1 MSNQFEWEFDEERE
15 MEEPAAPPPKP
26 SWWPLSWW
34 RKRPLLLLILL
45 VGLLLGGGGGWRY
58 ARLQLEQTENA
69 LKADA
74 QTVLD
79 AAHAAYLDGDASR
92 FFATQ
97 SLDPG
102 WRAAQLRPENQ
113 VALAAGLTATR
124 AEQHDDILWIN
135 ASWHGDAGVQ
145 QRILFFQ
152 WQGGQLVQIP
162 TDPRYWGTRV
172 GEPQAWGRLVLY
184 EVDRPWANE
193 VTAFVADTIADLCAA
208 DCVADRLPLTII
220 LDDRF
225 EETAVSGEL
234 RLPSPRLL
242 GLDEN
247 GEPGSLFWQRLREGL
262 TDALT
267 PATIRFLVPQNKDRD
282 FQLAQM
288 NIYYA
293 AAQDFMAANPH
304 ITIELVAVDNGT
316 GGNLTDQLRRSGI
329 EATII
334 ATEPGSEALLLSQ
347 FDAVGT
353 PPTEAMLQAGLVRD
367 LTRMANTDPTFDP
380 ADFYEQVWQGIIW
393 RDRAWMI
400 PYAASMRLVY
410 YDQEAYEQAGLRP
423 PSLRWTW
430 DEMAVNLRGL
440 TTNPPLTMPT
450 SLGFIDASTDTLYA
464 YAYNWNN
471 VCGESATVRCQHRLA
486 TQNVAAALAWYQ
498 GLQAQPNFMPDLT
511 TLTAQEREDR
521 VRGEQM
527 LRRQIAVW
535 VDAPST
541 YEDYQFGR
549 PIGIVPFPGSDRFD
563 GITPLEVWGTFMTQG
578 SKRPLATWQ
587 WLKYISHYPLP
598 LPLRTLPARPSTAA
612 QIGFWEAMPPPL
624 ADAMRTAFPFA
635 RPIRLDEKEAITW
648 EMITA
653 VINGSQTPEEAAG
666 GETAVSWFG
675 VNGD

>member
-15 MEEPAAPPPKP
+15 MEEPAAPPPP
-26 SWWPLSWW
+26 SQW

-102 WRAAQLRPENQ
+102 WQAAQLRPENQ
-113 VALAAGLTATR
+113 IALAAGLTATR

-135 ASWHGDAGVQ
+135 ASWQGDAAAQ

-172 GEPQAWGRLVLY
+172 GEPQEWGRLVLY

-193 VTAFVADTIADLCAA
+193 VAAFVADTIADLCAA
-208 DCVADRLPLTII
+208 DCLADRLPLTVV

-288 NIYYA
+288 SIYYA
-293 AAQDFMAANPH
+293 AARDFMAANPH

-316 GGNLTDQLRRSGI
+316 SGNLTDQLRRSGI

-471 VCGESATVRCQHRLA
+471 VCGESATVRCQQRLA

-498 GLQAQPNFMPDLT
+498 ELQAQPNFMPDLT

-527 LRRQIAVW
+527 LRRQVAIW

-578 SKRPLATWQ
+578 SKRPLATWE
-587 WLKYISHYPLP
+587 WLKYISYYPLP
-598 LPLRTLPARPSTAA
+598 LPLRTLPARPSTAT

-624 ADAMRTAFPFA
+624 AEAMRIAFPFA

-653 VINGSQTPEEAAG
+653 VIDGSLTPEEAAA
-666 GETAVSWFG
+666 EMKTAVSWFG
-675 VNGD
+675 VSGD